1 MTIQKRISGIS
12 GKTIGEILRFGI
24 VGILATG
31 IHYLIYYLLKQIISP
46 NAAFTIGYAVS
57 FVFNFILTSLFTFK
71 TQATVKRGAGFG
83 LAHLCNY
90 LLLMGLL
97 NLALALG
104 INSTLAPIPVYGI
117 AIPVNF
123 LMVRFVFKHKKK

>member
-1 MTIQKRISGIS
+1 MTFQIS

-90 LLLMGLL
+90 LLQMGLL

-123 LMVRFVFKHKKK
+123 LMVRFVFKHEKK